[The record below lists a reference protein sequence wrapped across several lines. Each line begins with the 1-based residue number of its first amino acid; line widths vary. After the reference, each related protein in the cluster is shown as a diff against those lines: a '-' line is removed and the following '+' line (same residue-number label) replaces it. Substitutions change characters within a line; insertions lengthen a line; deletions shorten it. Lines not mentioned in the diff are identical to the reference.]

1 MTLGVNGVNGGG
13 SHQNF
18 RAMHNDYDS
27 LSRIKNNI
35 TSLVRSSDQANDRWL

>member
-1 MTLGVNGVNGGG
+1 MTLGVNGG

-27 LSRIKNNI
+27 LSRIKNNL
-35 TSLVRSSDQANDRWL
+35 TSLVSESDSWDIIWDLR